1 MALSAKRRA
10 FVEEYI
16 VDFNATQAAIRAGY
30 SEKTAY
36 SIGWEN
42 LRIPE
47 IADDIER
54 RISELALGKHET
66 LIRLGEQARAEYAKY
81 IDATGGSPSID
92 VEAMLD
98 DGKAHLI
105 KSIKHTSNGI
115 NIEFHDAQAA
125 LVHIGRHHKLFTD
138 KSEVKLDIG
147 DMSDDEL
154 RAIIES

>member
-1 MALSAKRRA
+1 MALSVKRKQ
-10 FVEEYI
+10 FIEEYL

-47 IADDIER
+47 IASEVER
-54 RISELALGKHET
+54 RISELAIGKHET
-66 LIRLGEQARAEYAKY
+66 LIRLGEQARADYAKY
-81 IDATGGSPSID
+81 IKID
-92 VEAMLD
+92 GDCPTVDVQFMIK

-105 KSIKHTSNGI
+105 KSIKHTANGI

-138 KSEVKLDIG
+138 KSEVNLDVG
-147 DMSDDEL
+147 GMSDDEL
-154 RAIIES
+154 RAIAES